1 MKLNLQILFNFA
13 ESAVA
18 AVRQEVMEAEAAAES
33 DDEID
38 VGIETD
44 DIWMRVYGASSHKD

>member
-1 MKLNLQILFNFA
+1 MKLNSWIFFNSS

-33 DDEID
+33 DGEID

-44 DIWMRVYGASSHKD
+44 DIWMRVYGASSHKN

>member
-1 MKLNLQILFNFA
+1 MKLNSWIFFNSS

-33 DDEID
+33 DGEID

-44 DIWMRVYGASSHKD
+44 DIWMRVYGAPSH

>member
-1 MKLNLQILFNFA
+1 MKLNFRILFNFA

-18 AVRQEVMEAEAAAES
+18 AVRQEMMEAEAAAES

>member
-1 MKLNLQILFNFA
+1 MKLNLRILFNFA

-18 AVRQEVMEAEAAAES
+18 AVRQEMMEAEAAAES